1 MLVCKLHCDY
11 RVKVTGKVKDLMT
24 NILSV
29 QDDIY
34 MPVYQEGWG
43 VIHSDFGK

>member
-11 RVKVTGKVKDLMT
+11 RVKVTAKVKDLMT

-34 MPVYQEGWG
+34 MPVYQEG
-43 VIHSDFGK
+43 